1 MLKELK
7 EKKGAAVAKMG
18 SILEAAKAD
27 GNRDLTEAEA
37 KEFDELEADVAA
49 LDKQIAR
56 AERFETHQAS
66 VEQVQPAA
74 SRSAGIQSLPRAGGD
89 PAKKEFENLGEFI
102 HAVRFNKNDARLSY
116 VEPHNV
122 RGEQRMD
129 TGSSGGFM
137 VPAQF
142 IPTLKQVD
150 AQGSVIRPRATV
162 IGAGDPPDAPVTM
175 PALDQSTTNLYGG
188 VDVQWIGEGAEKPD
202 TDAKFK
208 EITLTPQE
216 VAGLVTVTDK
226 LLRNWGAASGVIE
239 KLLRGATIAA
249 EEKAFFKGDGVAKPL
264 GLLNSNA
271 LMKVNRAVS
280 NQVAYADIANMFGNF
295 YDPQGNG
302 VFMYNPRILP
312 TLMKLKDEDGRL
324 VWQNSAR
331 EGAPD
336 SLFGLPAIKNYHSP
350 ALGSLGDLVL
360 ADWGNYLI
368 KDGSGPLVSASE
380 HVKFT
385 SNKTVIKITWNV
397 DGQPWLNA
405 PLKLEDGLTASPFIA
420 LDVPA

>member
-1 MLKELK
+1 MLKELM
-7 EKKGAAVAKMG
+7 EKKGAAVAKMKA
-18 SILEAAKAD
+18 ILQAAKDED
-27 GNRDLTEAEA
+27 GRDLTEAEA
-37 KEFDELEADVAA
+37 TEFDALDAQVSA

-56 AERFETHQAS
+56 AQRFESHEAS
-66 VEQVQPAA
+66 VEEIQPALSRGA
-74 SRSAGIQSLPRAGGD
+74 SNRGTPRAGGD
-89 PAKKEFENLGEFI
+89 PAKKEFENIGEFI
-102 HAVRFNKNDARLSY
+102 HAVRFNQNDARLSF
-116 VEPHNV
+116 VEQHGV

-129 TGSSGGFM
+129 TGTSGGFM

-142 IPTLKQVD
+142 IPTLRQVD
-150 AQGSVIRPRATV
+150 PQGSIIRPRATV
-162 IGAGDPPDAPVTM
+162 LDAGNPPDAAVTM
-175 PALDQSTTNLYGG
+175 PALDQSTTNLFGG
-188 VDVQWIGEGAEKPD
+188 VDVQWIGEGAEKPE

-208 EITLTPQE
+208 EITLQPQE

-226 LLRNWGAASGVIE
+226 LLRNWGAASSVIE
-239 KLLRGATIAA
+239 KLLRGAVIAA

-264 GLLNSNA
+264 GLLNSGA
-271 LMKVNRAVS
+271 LLKVNRAVS
-280 NQVAYADIANMFGNF
+280 NQVAYADIANMFGSF
-295 YDPQGNG
+295 YDPTGKG
-302 VFMYNPRILP
+302 AFMYNPRILP

-336 SLFGLPAIKNYHSP
+336 TLFGLPAFKNYHSP

-360 ADWGNYLI
+360 ADWANYLI

-405 PLKLEDGLTASPFIA
+405 PLKVEDGGTASPFIA